1 VASDEHR
8 SARSLLWQQI
18 FRCPHR
24 KLEEAK
30 PTFEEVLERDPLFAG
45 HAFHALAISTGDA
58 KLESLLPP
66 YQEALRGKYPPR
78 ERFNT
83 IRDLGELG
91 CAHLLASPHRE
102 HREAGRCDFQL
113 LEPYRAGRVA
123 FYIREHLQVNRQVQG
138 AVRDY
143 LRALELHERRFDTA
157 VLRARNTLHRLYE
170 FFHVKPGPRAQAI
183 LFADDPP
190 EGSLPWW
197 VKRLAK
203 TEDPGE
209 QARIIAQHKIPY
221 PVATSVIKHLTPA
234 LVVALIEAMSPV
246 EAVNARRW
254 LERGGW
260 LRDGRIKELYL
271 EKVAQ
276 SAQDK
281 RASVVTM
288 KERESAKGHD
298 EDVEAAI
305 QRARE
310 RKLREGARIK
320 RDTLLAVDVSGS
332 MESSI
337 EVAKRLGALIAPL
350 CDGKLR
356 VICFR
361 EYAIPLEVKGGGQT
375 LQDWEEAFRLIRASG
390 QTSLGCALEK
400 AVAEGFYP
408 EQAIYVTDQEENSSP
423 RLIHVYRG
431 LVAQGYD
438 IIFVFLNL
446 YSREEAVSLE
456 LEGAGARVA
465 VFHFDEDM
473 SKPGWYVSS
482 EAVIPVLTG
491 EGPIHL
497 VDRILVLELPARPG
511 ILVSS

>member
-1 VASDEHR
+1 MAMETR
-8 SARSLLWQQI
+8 SARGLLWQQL

-24 KLEEAK
+24 RLEETK
-30 PTFEEVLERDPLFAG
+30 LTFEEVLERDPLFAG

-58 KLESLLPP
+58 KLEGLLPP
-66 YQEALRGKYPPR
+66 YQEALRGKYPPK

-91 CAHLLASPHRE
+91 CAHLLTSPHRE

-123 FYIREHLQVNRQVQG
+123 FYIREYLKVNRQVQG

-143 LRALELHERRFDTA
+143 LQALELNARRFDMA
-157 VLRARNTLHRLYE
+157 VLRARETLHHLYE

-183 LFADDPP
+183 LFADEPP
-190 EGSLPWW
+190 QGSLPWW

-209 QARIIAQHKIPY
+209 QARLIAQHKIPY
-221 PVATSVIKHLTPA
+221 TVATSVIKHLTPA
-234 LVVALIEAMSPV
+234 MVVALIEAMSPV

-260 LRDGRIKELYL
+260 LRDERIKELYL

-276 SAQDK
+276 AAQDE

-288 KERESAKGHD
+288 KERESAKGYD
-298 EDVEAAI
+298 EAVEAAI
-305 QRARE
+305 ETARE
-310 RKLREGARIK
+310 RKIREGARIK

-332 MESSI
+332 MHTSI

-361 EYAIPLEVKGGGQT
+361 EYAVPLEVKGGGQT
-375 LQDWEEAFRLIRASG
+375 LQDWEEAFHLVRANG
-390 QTSLGCALEK
+390 ATSLGCALEK

-408 EQAIYVTDQEENSSP
+408 EQAIYVTDQWENTAP
-423 RLIHVYRG
+423 RLINVYRS
-431 LVAQGYD
+431 LMAQGFD
-438 IIFVFLNL
+438 MIFVFLNL
-446 YSREEAVSLE
+446 YSRAEKVSRE
-456 LEGAGARVA
+456 LEEAGARVTL
-465 VFHFDEDM
+465 FYFDEDM
-473 SKPGWYVSS
+473 SKPGWYVSL
-482 EAVIPVLTG
+482 EQVIPVLTG

-497 VDRILVLELPARPG
+497 VDRILALELPARPG
-511 ILVSS
+511 VLIST